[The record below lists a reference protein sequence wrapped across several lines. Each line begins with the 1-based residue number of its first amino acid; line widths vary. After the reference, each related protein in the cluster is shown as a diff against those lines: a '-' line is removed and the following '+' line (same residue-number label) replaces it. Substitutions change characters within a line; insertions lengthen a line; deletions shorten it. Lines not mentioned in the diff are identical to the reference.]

1 MTLIDPVQVAV
12 DALKA
17 KGWDV
22 HPENESEAANLS
34 KSALSSAAYVWVEEM
49 PSGTTPHIRYSDR
62 PTIQVV
68 VYSNV
73 GILEATRLARKV
85 STDLMDSVGAKFQSG
100 GLHRVITLIR
110 PSRQDLPGL
119 PPGVGRAVAQFELVL
134 SSLASWAL

>member
-1 MTLIDPVQVAV
+1 MTLIDPVSVTVQ
-12 DALKA
+12 ALKA

-22 HPENESEAANLS
+22 HPENEAEAANIS

-62 PTIQVV
+62 PTVQVI

-73 GILEATRLARKV
+73 GIIEAMRLGRKV
-85 STDLMDSVGAKFQSG
+85 STDLLASAGVKFAAG
-100 GLHRVITLIR
+100 GIHRVITLIR

-119 PPGVGRAVAQFELVL
+119 PPGVGRAVAQYELVL
-134 SSLASWAL
+134 STEEKWS

>member
-22 HPENESEAANLS
+22 HPETEAEAANMDKRAIAS
-34 KSALSSAAYVWVEEM
+34 PAYVWVEEM
-49 PSGTTPHIRYSDR
+49 QGTTPHIRYSDR

-73 GILEATRLARKV
+73 GIREATRLARQISV
-85 STDLMDSVGAKFQSG
+85 DLQNSQGVPLPSG
-100 GLHRVITLIR
+100 GIHRVLTLIR
-110 PSRQDLPGL
+110 PSRQDLVGL
-119 PPGVGRAVAQFELVL
+119 PPGIGRAVAQYELIL
-134 SSLASWAL
+134 STEEKWS